1 MAGETA
7 RQIPRFVIFGSGRVG
22 SRLLVDMLN
31 SHPYIFCEYN
41 MVLGGCPDPNDW
53 LASRVSLARQGGA
66 RAYGIRLLVPQLADN
81 ANVPDIHG
89 LLKSLESD
97 GWQIIHLCRSNPV
110 RVVISY
116 VHAARKGFH
125 LRAGEGAWQYE
136 PMTLN
141 AEELSNWIE
150 VVSDWMARE
159 RDSLQG
165 ISVRKLVYERD
176 LATERHQQITVNRI
190 SAWLG
195 MQTATARKNL
205 RRQIPDRQLSEL
217 IVNYDE
223 VRFLL
228 DRFSEAFPEL
238 KTG

>member
-1 MAGETA
+1 
-7 RQIPRFVIFGSGRVG
+7 
-22 SRLLVDMLN
+22 
-31 SHPYIFCEYN
+31 
-41 MVLGGCPDPNDW
+41 
-53 LASRVSLARQGGA
+53 
-66 RAYGIRLLVPQLADN
+66 
-81 ANVPDIHG
+81 
-89 LLKSLESD
+89 
-97 GWQIIHLCRSNPV
+97 
-110 RVVISY
+110 
-116 VHAARKGFH
+116 
-125 LRAGEGAWQYE
+125 
-136 PMTLN
+136 MTLN